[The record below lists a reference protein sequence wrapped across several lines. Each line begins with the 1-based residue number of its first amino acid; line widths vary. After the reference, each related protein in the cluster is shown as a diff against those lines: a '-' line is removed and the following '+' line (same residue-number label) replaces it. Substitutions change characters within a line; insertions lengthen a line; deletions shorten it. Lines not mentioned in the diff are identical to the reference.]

1 MKATEHKKPPEEIKL
16 QLAEES
22 KLVQSVSMEVLHEFE
37 SLEDGNKEL

>member
-1 MKATEHKKPPEEIKL
+1 MKMKKRRESPEEIKL

-37 SLEDGNKEL
+37 QLEDGIKE